1 MEQKFL
7 SKENIFGI
15 ASIVYQH
22 VQKKYNIN
30 VEGQYLNDIQKVMN
44 SIWSSNKNKKLKKGQ
59 SPEKFFMA
67 LNKKT
72 LEIVL
77 PQITN
82 SIEGGVFSNNN
93 NSIFL
98 ENNSRSMQYND
109 AQNVYDVPRPG
120 SGSTNDDVNQRMELL
135 QRERENIY
143 EKPKKVRF
151 EDDPAQI
158 ERNMQM
164 ANEDP
169 NAMFERLRKERE
181 SENQLNQ
188 MTGVPNNKYSSQ
200 NYQNNPQTY
209 DNHLPPTKQIME
221 PAELYDEGRPVN
233 QGTPVEHPSLFQ
245 QNSESIT
252 RPQRAN
258 QNPAN
263 APIPM
268 ELSDPVQGSFDNFFT
283 QNSNLKTNIE
293 SDNDEV
299 IKRFEEMK
307 HQYQQDGMSQNDVK
321 DTSNRVE
328 DLFGK
333 QLNTR
338 ERFEDFND
346 PSQGQAQPQPQAQSQ
361 TMPNIENFTIS
372 DKENAVEQEN
382 KNREQLELN
391 QINQLSNN
399 AYVNYP
405 LIPPEKLN
413 YITRKYY
420 ITVDSLQRDLEVYPN
435 PAHFQV
441 RFEQPDEVVEVPS
454 YLNAQ
459 GVVIYEKPIVYQS
472 VGGKGAKLESI
483 YENIVELKCLDAQ
496 IPFDRN
502 FIGGK
507 APYNFNGPE
516 FDENKL
522 VPNKFTSY
530 PNGPIWESDYG
541 IEVDLF
547 DEPYYFLVVDEI
559 DGAYDGTNLASR
571 RALAKLNYE
580 KIFGLGKKFINLRTV
595 LFEGK
600 VFYPTTLSKLSQM
613 TLSLVT
619 RFNRL
624 LNLGVDKV
632 YIEKIEQGEENDGKY
647 CNLKE
652 GDHLTKVTIIND
664 DPSYDLK
671 LCSHNNFPGDKLL
684 FYSIFNCNV
693 LKGSIPLSEN
703 LYINFE
709 SYPVLHFFMV
719 YEAEGEKR
727 EKKIDISGFLN
738 PGDILVMN
746 KSYLLD
752 ITEITN
758 DGLYV
763 RVSERQPFDPKI
775 KITHKAY
782 IKKKLRGTNSED
794 PREFTSESGHR
805 VAGELKEPLTFQILY
820 PYECLPD
827 YLRSDN
833 GGFYKAKE
841 AFYIH
846 AKKQITF
853 TFEVNQVE
861 QNVQQLDSRV
871 V

>member
-1 MEQKFL
+1 MDSKFL

-15 ASIVYQH
+15 ASIVYKH
-22 VQKKYNIN
+22 VQNKYNIN

-44 SIWSSNKNKKLKKGQ
+44 NIWSSNKNKKLKKGQ
-59 SPEKFFMA
+59 SQDKFFMA

-72 LEIVL
+72 LEIIL

-82 SIEGGVFSNNN
+82 SIEGGVFSHNN

-98 ENNSRSMQYND
+98 ENPRNNMQYDN
-109 AQNVYDVPRPG
+109 AHHGYDVPRPA
-120 SGSTNDDVNQRMELL
+120 SSNTNDDVAQRMEML

-143 EKPKKVRF
+143 EKPKKVHF
-151 EDDPAQI
+151 EDDQRQI

-164 ANEDP
+164 SNEDP
-169 NAMFERLRKERE
+169 TARFERIRKERE
-181 SENQLNQ
+181 AENQLNS
-188 MTGVPNNKYSSQ
+188 MTGMPNNNYSSE

-209 DNHLPPTKQIME
+209 NNHLPPTKQIMQPTE
-221 PAELYDEGRPVN
+221 QYDNGRPM
-233 QGTPVEHPSLFQ
+233 QTSQPLEHPSLFNK
-245 QNSESIT
+245 NSESIT
-252 RPQRAN
+252 QTQQAN
-258 QNPAN
+258 QNLSS

-268 ELSDPVQGSFDNFFT
+268 ELSDPVIGSFDDFFS

-293 SDNDEV
+293 SDNEEV

-307 HQYQQDGMSQNDVK
+307 HQYQQEGMKQSDVK
-321 DTSNRVE
+321 NTSNRVE

-333 QLNTR
+333 RLDTTEQFSN
-338 ERFEDFND
+338 FND
-346 PSQGQAQPQPQAQSQ
+346 PSQGR
-361 TMPNIENFTIS
+361 NVVENFTIEP
-372 DKENAVEQEN
+372 KENEVVKAN
-382 KNREQLELN
+382 KQKAEEELT
-391 QINQLSNN
+391 QINNLSNN
-399 AYVNYP
+399 ANINYP

-420 ITVDSLQRDLEVYPN
+420 ITVDSLQRDLEAYPN
-435 PAHFQV
+435 PAYFQV

-472 VGGKGAKLESI
+472 VGGKGAKLENI
-483 YENIVELKCLDAQ
+483 YENVVELKCLDAQ

-516 FDENKL
+516 IDENKL

-530 PNGPIWESDYG
+530 PYGPIWEEDYG
-541 IEVDLF
+541 IELDLF

-571 RALAKLNYE
+571 RALAKLNYD
-580 KIFGLGKKFINLRTV
+580 KVFGFGKKFVNFRTV

-600 VFYPTTLSKLSQM
+600 VFYPTNLSKLSQM

-624 LNLGVDKV
+624 INLGVDKI
-632 YIEKIEQGEENDGKY
+632 YIEKIEQGEENTGKY
-647 CNLKE
+647 CNIKL
-652 GDHLTKVTIIND
+652 GNHLTKITIIGS
-664 DPSYDLK
+664 DPSYGIDI
-671 LCSHNNFPGDKLL
+671 CSHNNFPGDKLL

-693 LKGSIPLSEN
+693 LKGSIPLSSN

-709 SYPVLHFFMV
+709 NYPVLNFFMV

-727 EKKIDISGFLN
+727 EKKIDISSFLN
-738 PGDILVMN
+738 IGDVLVIN
-746 KSYLLD
+746 KNYLLD
-752 ITEITN
+752 ITEITT
-758 DGLYV
+758 DGIYV
-763 RVSERQPFDPKI
+763 RVEARQPFDPKM
-775 KITHKAY
+775 KVTSKAY

-794 PREFTSESGHR
+794 PKEFTSESGQR
-805 VAGELKEPLTFQILY
+805 VVGELKEPLTFQLYY

-833 GGFYKAKE
+833 GGFYKPKE

-846 AKKQITF
+846 AKKQITY

-861 QNVQQLDSRV
+861 QNVQQLDSRII
-871 V
+871 